1 MSWLAGI
8 SLESAENDNLGVD
21 WVLQYEFGDLDQSH
35 AIAEFRALMADLTEA
50 GLRVQVRHGHGKAL
64 LVCIR
69 VPRDHLGKM
78 IQKSRVKD
86 WMYAIT
92 HTLPSATEI
101 SATAETPAE
110 EIRSIYHAVTWSK
123 ELGGAGITPEFGKW
137 ERVTASFPLHDKDA
151 CTELMRAWSRKTVL
165 TIRDLDTIR
174 ALFGEKVAFY
184 FAFIQCY
191 SIALVIPAALGIVGW
206 LYFGPYSIIYGS
218 LLCVWCI
225 CFVEY
230 WKVREFDLAHRWG
243 VRGVGALKVNRPQ
256 YKWEKEVKDP
266 ITGQV
271 TRVFPGWKQFLRQLL
286 LIPFASVAA
295 FALGSLI
302 IVTFASEVFISE
314 VYDGKFQGF
323 LEFAPTIIFSL
334 SLPFITSLL
343 TRIATRL
350 TEYENYR
357 TRDLYDLAQTQKTFV
372 MNFITSFL
380 PTILTAYVYVPF
392 GKTIVPQLDIIK
404 RAGLNIEMAHKDF
417 QVDGSRFQQEVIYLS
432 MTAQIFNFCEEIILP
447 YVKQKLYQ
455 KWRNYQDRKAGLTR
469 QRSFSKATD
478 LLLLDPPGETPFLQ
492 RLREEADSDGYEVE
506 EDILEMCVQFGYL
519 ALFGVAWPLVPLGF
533 LLNNWL
539 ELRGDFFK
547 LARENQRPPPIR
559 ADSIG
564 PCLLGLDFLA
574 WMGTLSTAAI
584 VHIYRGDME
593 EVHLSSLLLTVF
605 IAEQAYLAIRFT
617 AATAMQKIFA
627 ETLYQEETCRHAVRK
642 DFFEMSMG
650 IASGRAG
657 SPGGSPGRVRQRV
670 RFHDR
675 VNVYE
680 SGTDTAQSDGSPS
693 PTTEKVQDDVLK
705 GSDREAAFWNAHSYD
720 TADAGAKLIRA
731 LSENPAEEKSAK
743 RA

>member
-1 MSWLAGI
+1 M
-8 SLESAENDNLGVD
+8 
-21 WVLQYEFGDLDQSH
+21 
-35 AIAEFRALMADLTEA
+35 
-50 GLRVQVRHGHGKAL
+50 
-64 LVCIR
+64 
-69 VPRDHLGKM
+69 
-78 IQKSRVKD
+78 
-86 WMYAIT
+86 
-92 HTLPSATEI
+92 
-101 SATAETPAE
+101 
-110 EIRSIYHAVTWSK
+110 
-123 ELGGAGITPEFGKW
+123 
-137 ERVTASFPLHDKDA
+137 
-151 CTELMRAWSRKTVL
+151 
-165 TIRDLDTIR
+165 
-174 ALFGEKVAFY
+174 
-184 FAFIQCY
+184 
-191 SIALVIPAALGIVGW
+191 
-206 LYFGPYSIIYGS
+206 
-218 LLCVWCI
+218 
-225 CFVEY
+225 
-230 WKVREFDLAHRWG
+230 REFDLSHRWG
-243 VRGVGALKVNRPQ
+243 VRGVGVLKVNRPQ

-271 TRVFPGWKQFLRQLL
+271 MHVFPGWKQFLRQLL

-295 FALGSLI
+295 AALGSLI
-302 IVTFASEVFISE
+302 VVTFASEVFISE
-314 VYDGKFQGF
+314 VYSGRFQGF

-343 TRIATRL
+343 TSIATRL

-392 GKTIVPQLDIIK
+392 AKSIVPHLDIIK

-417 QVDGSRFQQEVIYLS
+417 QVDRSRFQQEVIYLS

-447 YVKQKLYQ
+447 FVKQKLYQ
-455 KWRNYQDRKAGLTR
+455 KWRNYQDHKAGLTR

-478 LLLLDPPGETPFLQ
+478 LLLLDPPGETNFLQ
-492 RLREEADSDGYEVE
+492 RLRGEADADGYEVE

-533 LLNNWL
+533 LLNSWL

-584 VHIYRGDME
+584 VHLYRGDMAD
-593 EVHLSSLLLTVF
+593 VHLSALLLTVF

-627 ETLYQEETCRHAVRK
+627 DTLYQEEVCRHAVRK
-642 DFFEMSMG
+642 NFFDMSMG
-650 IASGRAG
+650 IGTGRAG
-657 SPGGSPGRVRQRV
+657 SPDSLGRVRQRV
-670 RFHDR
+670 RFHER

-680 SGTDTAQSDGSPS
+680 SGTDTAPSDGSTS
-693 PTTEKVQDDVLK
+693 PTGEGEKVQDDVLR

-731 LSENPAEEKSAK
+731 LSEQNQVEGKMERKGAK
-743 RA
+743 KA

>member
-21 WVLQYEFGDLDQSH
+21 WVLQYEFGDLEQSQ
-35 AIAEFRALMADLTEA
+35 AIAEFRTLMADLTEA
-50 GLRVQVRHGHGKAL
+50 GLRVQIRHGHGKAL

-69 VPRDHLGKM
+69 VPRDHLGTM
-78 IQKSRVKD
+78 VQQSRVKD

-92 HTLPSATEI
+92 HKLPSATET

-137 ERVTASFPLHDKDA
+137 ERITASFPLHDKDA
-151 CTELMRAWSRKTVL
+151 CTELLRAWSRKTVL

-191 SIALVIPAALGIVGW
+191 SIALVIPAAMGIVGW

-218 LLCVWCI
+218 ALCVWCI

-243 VRGVGALKVNRPQ
+243 VRGVGVLKVNRPQ
-256 YKWEKEVKDP
+256 YKWEKEIKDP

-295 FALGSLI
+295 VALGSLI
-302 IVTFASEVFISE
+302 VVTFASEVFISE
-314 VYDGKFQGF
+314 VYDGKFQGY

-343 TRIATRL
+343 TSIATRL

-392 GKTIVPQLDIIK
+392 GKTIVPHLDIIK

-432 MTAQIFNFCEEIILP
+432 MTAQIFSFCEEIILP

-469 QRSFSKATD
+469 QRNSI
-478 LLLLDPPGETPFLQ
+478 LQ

-564 PCLLGLDFLA
+564 PSLLGLDFLA
-574 WMGTLSTAAI
+574 WMGTISTAAI
-584 VHIYRGDME
+584 VHIYRGNME

-605 IAEQAYLAIRFT
+605 IAEQAYLGIRFI

-627 ETLYQEETCRHAVRK
+627 ETLYQEEICRHAVRK
-642 DFFEMSMG
+642 DFYEMSAG

-657 SPGGSPGRVRQRV
+657 SPGDSPGRVRQRV
-670 RFHDR
+670 RFHER

-680 SGTDTAQSDGSPS
+680 SGTDTGHSDGSPS

-731 LSENPAEEKSAK
+731 LSENPMEEKSAK